1 MPGETNTNNNL
12 LNQGGIQ
19 VSDNTQTQTSSAAT
33 DSTQTQT
40 DAIIDMVNQLNKPT
54 ESDTQNL
61 DVLLQDPKLQAEF
74 DKKLEKAIN
83 KAIKTKDQEYQKR
96 EAALQASITTEK
108 DKMRENLLEEIE
120 QKKKEAEELA
130 KMSVEERY
138 KKQIDQQ
145 ELKIAEYEKEL
156 TTIRRRDK
164 ITALVAEKGY
174 DPRLLNL
181 LRAEDVTSD
190 DEIEDYVDKRNAIFL
205 EATNARV
212 QTLLKDHPDVLLGD
226 SKKKKSEPEFNF
238 NFNSKKN

>member
-1 MPGETNTNNNL
+1 MEENQEQNVNLQNQEQDPINNN
-12 LNQGGIQ
+12 
-19 VSDNTQTQTSSAAT
+19 NT
-33 DSTQTQT
+33 
-40 DAIIDMVNQLNKPT
+40 IGRPT

-83 KAIKTKDQEYQKR
+83 KAIKTKEQEYSKR
-96 EAALQASITTEK
+96 EAALQASISTEK
-108 DKMRENLLEEIE
+108 EKMRENILEEIE

-130 KMSVEERY
+130 KMTVEERY

-156 TTIRRRDK
+156 STIRRRDK
-164 ITALVAEKGY
+164 IVSVVKDKGY

-181 LRAEDVTSD
+181 LRAEDVSSD
-190 DEIEDYVDKRNAIFL
+190 EEIEDYVDKRNAVFL

-212 QTLLKDHPDVLLGD
+212 QSLLKDHPDVLLGD
-226 SKKKKSEPEFNF
+226 KKKKKDEPEFHFNFSSKKK
-238 NFNSKKN
+238 